1 MERHPECTIRGSFT
15 RETFALHRNQSV
27 CSVHRQNSISPSQPN
42 NDVAGCGGHQPSR
55 FNSSFHHYRFVIAFL
70 GGLAVGFMS
79 LLRLNITVAI
89 LNMVNQ
95 TQIYL
100 EEHEHADLVDYFGP
114 DYEEMGEFDWD
125 NEIQQQIISYYMLAY
140 TVSLFFGLS
149 DKHSLTYPANGSSKQ
164 KMVKSN
170 Y

>member
-15 RETFALHRNQSV
+15 RETFALHRRQSV
-27 CSVHRQNSISPSQPN
+27 CSIHRQNSIRNSSICPSQLN
-42 NDVAGCGGHQPSR
+42 IDGDGCGQSSR

-100 EEHEHADLVDYFGP
+100 EEHDQADLVDYFGEG
-114 DYEEMGEFDWD
+114 YEEMGEFDWD

-140 TVSLFFGLS
+140 TVSLFLGVNDVFKKRVARRTNIL
-149 DKHSLTYPANGSSKQ
+149 
-164 KMVKSN
+164 
-170 Y
+170 